1 MIFSMKRQN
10 RTVGLLLF
18 SALLF
23 ALVVWFIGEL
33 RKIPGAAG
41 PTEALSALA
50 PDSGPESMG
59 DPADE
64 SQETKDVLSQILA
77 DARKC
82 LGLPGQTAPA
92 ELTASADSLTAE
104 MQKDF
109 GSVQKQGDRWMSWNL
124 RTHEGRERRLRLE
137 VNDVDGTLRRELRY
151 YAIDREG
158 LPIPL
163 ELEPR
168 KAMNPTDE
176 TVNQM
181 LKEGDVFYKERAGYD
196 VFNGGVKVEFVEA
209 EGFLSEFEVERNGTV
224 FRCPNLKNRS
234 VCACAKPN

>member
-1 MIFSMKRQN
+1 MKRQN

-23 ALVVWFIGEL
+23 ALVVLFVGEI
-33 RKIPGAAG
+33 RKIPTPGG
-41 PTEALSALA
+41 PTDALSALA
-50 PDSGPESMG
+50 PDSGPEAMG

-64 SQETKDVLSQILA
+64 GTDSKDTLPLILV

-82 LGLPGQTAPA
+82 FGIPEQNVPSEIA
-92 ELTASADSLTAE
+92 ASADALAGE

-137 VNDVDGTLRRELRY
+137 VNETEGSIRRELRY

-163 ELEPR
+163 ELEPH

-196 VFNGGVKVEFVEA
+196 IYSGGEKIEFVEA
-209 EGFLSEFEVERNGTV
+209 EGFLSEFEVERKGTV

-234 VCACAKPN
+234 VCACSKNN

>member
-1 MIFSMKRQN
+1 MILIMKRQN

-18 SALLF
+18 SAVLL
-23 ALVVWFIGEL
+23 AVIAWFFGEL
-33 RKIPGAAG
+33 RRIPRPSG

-50 PDSGPESMG
+50 PDPGPESMG
-59 DPADE
+59 DPADGNDDPKE
-64 SQETKDVLSQILA
+64 IIPLILV

-82 LGLPGQTAPA
+82 LGIPEQNVPREIA
-92 ELTASADSLTAE
+92 ASAEALVTE

-109 GSVQKQGDRWMSWNL
+109 GSIQKQGDRWMSWNL

-137 VNDVDGTLRRELRY
+137 VNEIEGSIRRELHY

-181 LKEGDVFYKERAGYD
+181 LKEGDVFYKERAG
-196 VFNGGVKVEFVEA
+196 FNIFAGGEKVEFVEA
-209 EGFLSEFEVERNGTV
+209 EGFLTEFEIDRKGTL

-234 VCACAKPN
+234 VCSCVKN